1 MYFLLTISQLTC
13 YAITCSGT
21 SFMSNGSVFRH
32 RYYPV
37 LIFDKLPL
45 WRQARFSMSHRLVLW
60 HRCFSGAHSLTNCR
74 YAAGPLLFFPLL
86 MKGKTAS
93 KARSCTFPEEILEAG
108 TEAAEHGADIDAGR

>member
-1 MYFLLTISQLTC
+1 
-13 YAITCSGT
+13 
-21 SFMSNGSVFRH
+21 MSSGSVFRQ

-45 WRQARFSMSHRLVLW
+45 WRQARSSMSHRLVLW

-86 MKGKTAS
+86 MKRKIAS
-93 KARSCTFPEEILEAG
+93 KAQNRVFPEEILETEA
-108 TEAAEHGADIDAGR
+108 EAAEDGADNRRRQVRMLVF